1 MLKLILV
8 SHFILSIA
16 TYCIILEK
24 ASSLLISALFYFF
37 QIYRE
42 RLSSMNSR
50 VIYNCYTWWI
60 WSAKFIQIKNFLS
73 LLFMNFHLKL
83 KDSEMSFIANS
94 LLKSIMSTISI
105 TTLQNHLQLQ
115 IQRKQKRIAGL
126 GWVLFVALTIGRGNL
141 WYLL

>member
-73 LLFMNFHLKL
+73 LLFMNEFYP
-83 KDSEMSFIANS
+83 D
-94 LLKSIMSTISI
+94 
-105 TTLQNHLQLQ
+105 QLRAFDCEHHEQ
-115 IQRKQKRIAGL
+115 IL
-126 GWVLFVALTIGRGNL
+126 DN
-141 WYLL
+141 